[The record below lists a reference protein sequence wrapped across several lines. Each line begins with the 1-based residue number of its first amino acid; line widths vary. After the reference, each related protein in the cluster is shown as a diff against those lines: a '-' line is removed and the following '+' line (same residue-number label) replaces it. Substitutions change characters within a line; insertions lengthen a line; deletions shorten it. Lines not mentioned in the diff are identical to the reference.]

1 MIRGYHIAELVL
13 EARMKNTKDTIDWMN
28 NKKSY
33 EIWQGMIWKI
43 QKVAEGPEYTRYM
56 ANLPR
61 KEIDKTGER
70 ITRLRI
76 RQRKNDEEIKEIIEC
91 KN

>member
-1 MIRGYHIAELVL
+1 
-13 EARMKNTKDTIDWMN
+13 
-28 NKKSY
+28 
-33 EIWQGMIWKI
+33 
-43 QKVAEGPEYTRYM
+43 M